1 MAEVI
6 ENVKCV
12 AQDKEEIAPS
22 SLRQTIPLARL
33 EPEKQVYR
41 DRAVDAVRRFDK
53 SRKTG
58 RGRSHEGKRF

>member
-33 EPEKQVYR
+33 EPERQVYQ
-41 DRAVDAVRRFDK
+41 RRVMNALARYEK
-53 SRKTG
+53 TRSRKTG
-58 RGRSHEGKRF
+58 TGRKGKS